1 MSAET
6 EVFAALS
13 GDAGVT
19 ALVAQRIYPD
29 VLPEKSAYPAVV
41 FARVRTE
48 PTYGISGNYFGAD
61 VGLQVGCWGTTRT
74 QADAVGSAVE
84 TALRLAGMPHVG
96 RTAGYDEETDLF
108 ASVIELEIFET
119 P

>member
-6 EVFAALS
+6 EIFTALS
-13 GDAGVT
+13 GAAGVT

-29 VLPEKSAYPAVV
+29 VLPEKTTYPAVV

-48 PTYGISGNYFGAD
+48 PTYGISGAYFGAD
-61 VGLQVGCWGTTRT
+61 VGVQVGCWGTTRT
-74 QADAVGSAVE
+74 QADAVGDAVE
-84 TALRLAGMPHVG
+84 AALRAAGMPHVG
-96 RTAGYDEETDLF
+96 RSAGYDDDTDLF
-108 ASVIELEIFET
+108 ASVIELEVFET